1 MTSGSV
7 ITATGFIVD
16 AHFGHESTSMPMLC
30 FINVAQSMYE
40 VLRRPRNLSRELREV
55 FHLASPGGAA
65 TPTNRD

>member
-30 FINVAQSMYE
+30 FINVAQSM
-40 VLRRPRNLSRELREV
+40 
-55 FHLASPGGAA
+55 
-65 TPTNRD
+65 